1 MSEDEP
7 METGDKSLDFSGQ
20 QHDRQLQSTSDG
32 SALLVNH
39 HVGHVSMTPA
49 APGSVHFSNWQETLN
64 PTVPY
69 SQPHHAGTSEHPPP
83 NQGQVIQKQ
92 PQPYV
97 SGHPQRVISMNDK
110 EQSGGEQ
117 PSAPPDEA
125 TVYVLVELTEKNFPQ
140 RWHSTLQRTLQSW
153 FNKEFGDIKRTE
165 GCGGSKATECSVQNI
180 LDNGSWAEVKICPS
194 SDLNVLLKQ
203 RPTQMTFKDK
213 GKINATV
220 TFHRAAPTSN
230 LWTQTPQSK
239 LSSTDVRPPSPIPQD
254 VKIPIILSA
263 RVDLN
268 GFSPEAQ
275 VVLQTRFHQYL
286 SSHHSLTMTGNFEEV
301 EQFYTEVTRVMKET
315 EAKSTW
321 GSGGA
326 AVAPIIAQ
334 NEMKTYGDCGLEEV
348 KVPVIHFAYLNQAY
362 RKDMERIE
370 KNNGVKINA
379 EVLVSIQENMQE
391 MVRNPTKASQDFI
404 DIVQK
409 CVGEFESVFTPLTHV
424 DPGDLVNMLKSI
436 QNEET
441 RLVINVSANGC
452 NVLGPKQSMVAV
464 KKAFGVGHNSTVK
477 DSEFA
482 GGSGRRSTE
491 IPQKIVMNIKDPLVS
506 DGLSMDLAHWNLMKT
521 AFDEIIKAIQSKF
534 GVVFMDNYF
543 QGMVSVKTRPIM
555 SQHAASLESNAI
567 RALMHL
573 YQKVATSTMSCYLL
587 DTTQAKTV
595 GDMLERIR
603 SRHLCVGAGEN
614 YGPWRLIGLPQHL
627 GPAVKELEE
636 KLGGPVFKE
645 KDKQKIGYLEDYR
658 SSAGAAG
665 DRGGATGGA
674 EKEKCTICM
683 DEFTDKEKLSCNHE
697 FCKECL
703 KRSVENL
710 GAICPLCK
718 DVFGMVEGQ
727 QPDGTM
733 TWRLDKANLAGFH
746 DCGMIV
752 ISYDIP
758 HGQQTKKHPNPG
770 KHFYGT
776 QRTAYLPD
784 NNEGKKVLKLLKKA
798 FDQKLIFTVG
808 TSRTTGAD
816 DCVTWNDIHH
826 KTRPD
831 GGAQNFG
838 YPDPDYLRR
847 VKDELKAKGIE

>member
-1 MSEDEP
+1 MVQWMSP
-7 METGDKSLDFSGQ
+7 
-20 QHDRQLQSTSDG
+20 
-32 SALLVNH
+32 
-39 HVGHVSMTPA
+39 
-49 APGSVHFSNWQETLN
+49 
-64 PTVPY
+64 
-69 SQPHHAGTSEHPPP
+69 
-83 NQGQVIQKQ
+83 
-92 PQPYV
+92 
-97 SGHPQRVISMNDK
+97 
-110 EQSGGEQ
+110 
-117 PSAPPDEA
+117 
-125 TVYVLVELTEKNFPQ
+125 
-140 RWHSTLQRTLQSW
+140 
-153 FNKEFGDIKRTE
+153 
-165 GCGGSKATECSVQNI
+165 
-180 LDNGSWAEVKICPS
+180 
-194 SDLNVLLKQ
+194 
-203 RPTQMTFKDK
+203 
-213 GKINATV
+213 
-220 TFHRAAPTSN
+220 PTSH
-230 LWTQTPQSK
+230 T
-239 LSSTDVRPPSPIPQD
+239 PQD

-275 VVLQTRFHQYL
+275 VILRTRFSQYL

-301 EQFYTEVTRVMKET
+301 EQFYTEVTKVMKET
-315 EAKSTW
+315 EAKSML

-326 AVAPIIAQ
+326 AVAPFIAQ
-334 NEMKTYGDCGLEEV
+334 KEMKTYGDCGLEEV
-348 KVPVIHFAYLNQAY
+348 KVPLILFAYLNQAY

-370 KNNGVKINA
+370 KNNGVKINS

-391 MVRNPTKASQDFI
+391 IVRNPTKASQEFI

-409 CVGEFESVFTPLTHV
+409 CIGDFESVFSPLTHM

-464 KKAFGVGHNSTVK
+464 RKAFGVGHNSTVK
-477 DSEFA
+477 ASEFA

-491 IPQKIVMNIKDPLVS
+491 IPQKIVMDIKDPLVS
-506 DGLSMDLAHWNLMKT
+506 DGLSMDPAHWNLMKT
-521 AFDEIIKAIQSKF
+521 AFDETIKAIQSKF
-534 GVVFMDNYF
+534 GVVFMDNPF
-543 QGMVSVKTRPIM
+543 RGMVRVKTRPIM
-555 SQHAASLESNAI
+555 SQHAASLESHAI

-595 GDMLERIR
+595 GDMLGRIC
-603 SRHLCVGAGEN
+603 SRHPCVLAGEN

-645 KDKQKIGYLEDYR
+645 EDKQKIRYLEDYR
-658 SSAGAAG
+658 SNAGAAKG
-665 DRGGATGGA
+665 GVAGARGGAIGGA
-674 EKEKCTICM
+674 EEEKCPICM
-683 DEFTDKEKLSCNHE
+683 DTLTDKEKLSCSHE

-703 KRSVENL
+703 RRSVENL

-733 TWRLDKANLAGFH
+733 IWRLDKATLSGFH
-746 DCGMIV
+746 DCGRIV

-770 KHFYGT
+770 KYFHGT

-784 NNEGKKVLKLLKKA
+784 NDEGKEVLKLLKKA

-808 TSRTTGAD
+808 TSRTTGTD

-847 VKDELKAKGIE
+847 VKDELKAKGIK